1 MNKKTK
7 TTSLR
12 TIVGNKSAN
21 STIQW
26 VALILF
32 FIILMVF
39 LMNFATTIDTVE
51 GQRSVAKHALDS
63 YLEENAIRI
72 YTEVKQNNDFTDT
85 LFEEEFAE
93 QFIAQSGLVEKNGR
107 YAYETEGNGVLYYI
121 TKPTLHYEEQYSA
134 KLIMSYT
141 LTVPVH
147 FGELGTVW
155 VDLDMNIISRF
166 NPKFL
171 KGL

>member
-1 MNKKTK
+1 MNKKTQM
-7 TTSLR
+7 TSLK
-12 TIVGNKSAN
+12 TMIGNKRAN
-21 STIQW
+21 STVQW

-39 LMNFATTIDTVE
+39 LMNFATTIDTIE

-72 YTEVKQNNDFTDT
+72 YTEVKQNDDYTET
-85 LFEEEFAE
+85 LFEKEFAE
-93 QFIAQSGLVEKNGR
+93 QFISQSGLIEKDGK
-107 YAYETEGNGVLYYI
+107 YVYETQGNGVLYYI
-121 TKPTLHYEEQYSA
+121 TKPTLQYEEEYSA

-171 KGL
+171 KGF

>member
-1 MNKKTK
+1 MNKKIK
-7 TTSLR
+7 TTSLKAV
-12 TIVGNKSAN
+12 VGNKNAN
-21 STIQW
+21 SMVQW

-39 LMNFATTIDTVE
+39 LMNFATAIDTIE

-72 YTEVKQNNDFTDT
+72 YTEVKQNSDFTDT

-93 QFIAQSGLVEKNGR
+93 RFIEQSGLVEKDGK
-107 YAYETEGNGVLYYI
+107 YVYETEGNGILYYI
-121 TKPTLHYEEQYSA
+121 TKPTLQFEEQYSA

-171 KGL
+171 KGI